1 MDVALFASA
10 DGSSSTGPCPNT
22 MGPTGPEPRAVP
34 PNGAVV
40 AMSWAGLVGQAC
52 PRWRTGSRSGRRSA
66 GGRGRWKAG
75 NVRSEASQI
84 PSEVQACQYVA
95 GARIP
100 SINSS
105 GTGVV
110 AGVTGAAVWAGVGT
124 GREAV
129 SVRKPKNDPGT
140 TATSA

>member
-10 DGSSSTGPCPNT
+10 DGFSSTGPCPNT

-66 GGRGRWKAG
+66 GGRGRWKSG
-75 NVRSEASQI
+75 NVSSLASQI
-84 PSEVQACQYVA
+84 LSEVEAWQYVA
-95 GARIP
+95 GARRAADKSP
-100 SINSS
+100 
-105 GTGVV
+105 GPR
-110 AGVTGAAVWAGVGT
+110 AG
-124 GREAV
+124 
-129 SVRKPKNDPGT
+129 
-140 TATSA
+140 